1 MATVGQGDDGTWS
14 ADAAADEIRPDT
26 AGSPS
31 VTTSAGA
38 HRAATESEASSPVAP
53 ISLFGRPTPPP
64 PSEHEA
70 VLPPVLPRPRR
81 APDATP
87 PAGAAPVMTAPTAPN
102 AAVPAGPAPRPDLPV
117 PPGPGLGGQASA
129 GMPLDLGRRQPSSGD
144 VVDAEIVGPQ
154 PQPAR
159 RASKFEQQD
168 TDEWILPT
176 EPEVDPPPPTLEE
189 ITALFPTVRSGPA
202 TLPSDT
208 WSGAPTRQFRHL
220 HRRGSL
226 VGWVVGIVALLVV
239 SGAGV
244 ALYLDWGGGE
254 QRGASAP
261 LPLGTSD
268 SVTVVPT
275 TLAQLDPAMSSPA
288 ASNTT
293 SIPPTGAPRP
303 PTTTPPS
310 PAPAP
315 TVTFAP
321 LTLQAETPST
331 SWQRRDVC
339 DNATGV
345 LLDHNDV
352 AFPNINAPA
361 AGTYLLK
368 IWYLPRSGGIGVLK
382 VNGTQQSP
390 ALSTNSCGGSASIQI
405 KLKAGANSI
414 TIDQPG
420 WNGSLFVDK
429 IEVSHQPSSWT
440 P

>member
-38 HRAATESEASSPVAP
+38 HRAATESEAPPVAP

-70 VLPPVLPRPRR
+70 VLPPLLPRPRR

-87 PAGAAPVMTAPTAPN
+87 PAGAAPVMTEPMAPIT
-102 AAVPAGPAPRPDLPV
+102 AVPAGPAPRPDLPV

-129 GMPLDLGRRQPSSGD
+129 GMPLDPGRRQPSSGD

-154 PQPAR
+154 PRPAR

-220 HRRGSL
+220 QRRGSL

-275 TLAQLDPAMSSPA
+275 TLTQLDPAMSAPA
-288 ASNTT
+288 ASDTSPRPTATT
-293 SIPPTGAPRP
+293 SKAGVPS
-303 PTTTPPS
+303 PTTPWTLALPKTLDASSGSNRECGQTVADLGRVTLGFGTDTVLHPGKYVVTVYYYSGWKPPS
-310 PAPAP
+310 ITVEIGQNPA
-315 TVTFAP
+315 VQVGN
-321 LTLQAETPST
+321 LQSGCASP
-331 SWQRRDVC
+331 
-339 DNATGV
+339 NATR
-345 LLDHNDV
+345 
-352 AFPNINAPA
+352 A
-361 AGTYLLK
+361 ASVT
-368 IWYLPRSGGIGVLK
+368 I
-382 VNGTQQSP
+382 TTT
-390 ALSTNSCGGSASIQI
+390 AD
-405 KLKAGANSI
+405 AGSI
-414 TIDQPG
+414 TFSEQGRGTIA
-420 WNGSLFVDK
+420 LDK
-429 IEVSHQPSSWT
+429 VLISRP
-440 P
+440 